1 MEIFSY
7 LRKLIKDHLLLFKI
21 LKTNEKEKMQV
32 NTKTLNNKQ
41 KLIFVKSYEK
51 TNCKGFF
58 KKQFS

>member
-1 MEIFSY
+1 
-7 LRKLIKDHLLLFKI
+7 
-21 LKTNEKEKMQV
+21 MQV